1 MAGEKR
7 TGVRQAFMKQ
17 SFMRRRTT
25 AIYDCW
31 LDPLAGAR
39 SGFWTEGPDGAA
51 PSARCWATSPI
62 SSTVTAR
69 QGKLRPN
76 FSQLET
82 RIHHEHQIRQVD
94 PPDVRTAR
102 HDRTLR
108 SRTSSGKRKRPRHL
122 LRHLKLR
129 LRRTLQQRIQNLHQD
144 R

>member
-1 MAGEKR
+1 MDGRSEALRDELVAFFGKLSLLLPGTKGGRLREPDSNTS
-7 TGVRQAFMKQ
+7 TGTK
-17 SFMRRRTT
+17 
-25 AIYDCW
+25 
-31 LDPLAGAR
+31 G
-39 SGFWTEGPDGAA
+39 
-51 PSARCWATSPI
+51 
-62 SSTVTAR
+62 

-94 PPDVRTAR
+94 PPDVRTTR

-129 LRRTLQQRIQNLHQD
+129 LRRTLQQ
-144 R
+144 